1 MLQNWKEMLVHV
13 NEGYLSCQMDT
24 VPQSSAFQ
32 VKYIEMTYS
41 YKFCISAPFYQWNT
55 ESCYD
60 LTKRIS
66 E

>member
-32 VKYIEMTYS
+32 VKYIEITYS
-41 YKFCISAPFYQWNT
+41 YKFCISAPF
-55 ESCYD
+55 
-60 LTKRIS
+60 IS
-66 E
+66 EMPSPAMI